1 MVYGN
6 KGTKRNNNGTSK
18 VTDAKKTT
26 CKTCGKQHKGEC
38 WMKKNHGNIRRNSQ
52 NGAKAFD
59 KKELNFIKAMIKLS
73 QSSKKE
79 DSKSESEGSTAEW
92 KKGVSQVQQMYIA
105 QQYRADNGMD
115 SEEEI
120 NSIEGD
126 QLKSLCKRAKKAEK
140 ALKLS

>member
-38 WMKKNHGNIRRNSQ
+38 RKKNGGNTVRNSR

-79 DSKSESEGSTAEW
+79 DSDSKSDRSTI
-92 KKGVSQVQQMYIA
+92 SSRQQ
-105 QQYRADNGMD
+105 NGMGRG
-115 SEEEI
+115 
-120 NSIEGD
+120 N
-126 QLKSLCKRAKKAEK
+126 QLNWG
-140 ALKLS
+140 